1 MENDKVIGST
11 HFPHGWLGV
20 NANWGGCCPTIDAGI
35 WKHHTLLIE
44 VQKVESKRSAT

>member
-20 NANWGGCCPTIDAGI
+20 NANWGGVVLRLMQEYGNII
-35 WKHHTLLIE
+35 HY
-44 VQKVESKRSAT
+44 